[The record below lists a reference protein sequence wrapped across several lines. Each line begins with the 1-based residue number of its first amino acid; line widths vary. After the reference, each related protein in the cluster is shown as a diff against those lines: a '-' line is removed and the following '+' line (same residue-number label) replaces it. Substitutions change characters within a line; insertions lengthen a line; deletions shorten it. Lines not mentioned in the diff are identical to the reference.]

1 MESNDE
7 PLRPTL
13 NLKSDETSKWKKIA
27 FIFIIISIVLL
38 ITLIIISILGFKNKD
53 DDDDKKPEWA
63 PAGDKI
69 KTKWGQNLNTKK
81 VWQEYPTMVLFNYTS
96 R

>member
-1 MESNDE
+1 MENNEE

-27 FIFIIISIVLL
+27 FIFIIISIALL
-38 ITLIIISILGFKNKD
+38 ITVIIISILGFKNNDDED
-53 DDDDKKPEWA
+53 DDNDKKPEWA

-69 KTKWGQNLNTKK
+69 KTKWGKN
-81 VWQEYPTMVLFNYTS
+81 
-96 R
+96 